1 MAVERRYLTAASL
14 IDDLPVSI
22 DTPRGLYLPQDYD
35 RDYKGA
41 VSVRTALAAS
51 LNVPAVRT
59 LMLVGVEAF
68 RSRLVDVGYTGIDED
83 GSYYGY
89 ALALGSADVSLW
101 EQATAYR
108 TLALGGRSSPLR
120 LTMDEPVAPLRPVM
134 PPAPVFIVGDMLSDP
149 SARSVT
155 FGLSNSLAAGYWAAV
170 KTGTSKDMRDNWALG
185 YSEHYTVG
193 VWVGNANG
201 APMWDVSGTTGAAPV
216 WAEIMS
222 YLHREK
228 SSQPAQPPRDVI
240 SQTVELT
247 NETGKHLE
255 APHREWFI
263 QGTEQALFT
272 LNRTDPQF
280 AQPSQPNPTTTVA
293 SHAAEPSAKQP
304 ASVLIASSATA
315 RQSTLTTR
323 PNARIVMPTQGTI
336 LALDPDIPDSAQH
349 VALKAEQF
357 GAQHSLHWTIND
369 KALSSGEHT
378 TWQPWPGLHD
388 IALVND
394 AGIILDRIKI
404 EVRGAVAS
412 KDFRKVPESTK

>member
-1 MAVERRYLTAASL
+1 MMV
-14 IDDLPVSI
+14 
-22 DTPRGLYLPQDYD
+22 TP
-35 RDYKGA
+35 
-41 VSVRTALAAS
+41 
-51 LNVPAVRT
+51 
-59 LMLVGVEAF
+59 EAF
-68 RSRLVDVGYTGIDED
+68 AQQLKRVGLPLKQSGD
-83 GSYYGY
+83 YYGY
-89 ALALGSADVSLW
+89 SLALGSAEVSLLNLSN
-101 EQATAYR
+101 AYR
-108 TLALGGRSSPLR
+108 TLANAGRYTPLTALLGPAHGELSLERASPLGLEHQALDAR
-120 LTMDEPVAPLRPVM
+120 TA
-134 PPAPVFIVGDMLSDP
+134 FIVSDILSDP
-149 SARSVT
+149 YARAST
-155 FGLSNSLAAGYWAAV
+155 FGTDSVLNTRFWSAV

-228 SSQPAQPPRDVI
+228 SSQPTQPPRDVI
-240 SQTVELT
+240 NQTVELT
-247 NETGKHLE
+247 NESGKHLE
-255 APHREWFI
+255 APHQEWFI

-293 SHAAEPSAKQP
+293 LHAAEPSAKQP
-304 ASVLIASSATA
+304 ASALMASSATA
-315 RQSTLTTR
+315 RPSTLTTR

-336 LALDPDIPDSAQH
+336 LALDPDIPDSAQQ

-378 TWQPWPGLHD
+378 TWRPWPGQHD
-388 IALVND
+388 IALLND